1 MVRHIV
7 SWNFKPELTEEQRQA
22 VREEIV
28 PRINALKDLVPCALE
43 VKASCPPLSSSNC
56 DLVLYSEVA
65 QADDLPLYQNH
76 PEHQAVLPLIREY
89 FCDRRCCDIQDCSGA
104 LFPFRSRRAAFSE
117 VRSCFF
123 PKLWYDKAYRIR
135 SASAG
140 QQRT

>member
-65 QADDLPLYQNH
+65 QAD

-89 FCDRRCCDIQDCSGA
+89 FCDRRCCDIQD
-104 LFPFRSRRAAFSE
+104 
-117 VRSCFF
+117 
-123 PKLWYDKAYRIR
+123 
-135 SASAG
+135 
-140 QQRT
+140 

>member
-28 PRINALKDLVPCALE
+28 PRINALKELVPCALE
-43 VKASCPPLSSSNC
+43 VKASCPPLGSSNC

-89 FCDRRCCDIQDCSGA
+89 FCDRHCCDIQ
-104 LFPFRSRRAAFSE
+104 E
-117 VRSCFF
+117 
-123 PKLWYDKAYRIR
+123 
-135 SASAG
+135 
-140 QQRT
+140 

>member
-22 VREEIV
+22 VREEI
-28 PRINALKDLVPCALE
+28 VPCALE

-89 FCDRRCCDIQDCSGA
+89 FCDRRCCDIQD
-104 LFPFRSRRAAFSE
+104 
-117 VRSCFF
+117 
-123 PKLWYDKAYRIR
+123 
-135 SASAG
+135 
-140 QQRT
+140 